1 MGNRLDCIMTAV
13 FKWSNNSYSHL
24 ETVVTQDVADRI
36 GQGWSDE
43 EAVALARS
51 SVAMQ
56 MSAGVR
62 GYRHARFLRCHQCG
76 TYNKQV
82 NAEPRSWYGATDADE
97 TIDATK
103 RRQLLEAAA
112 AVAGGFEWRPGQG
125 PGIRFDSNATRKPG
139 QILKLHV
146 TLEEMMEPGDKP
158 NWGWVDPPEDFS
170 EEEVADWNRQASQ
183 AFAEAIGRADELDL
197 DVEGEPVRDDSMGM
211 SVSGGYVPCA
221 YCGGFIGEVTY
232 GFINIRDSDRW
243 EAGRDER
250 SARAWRIQNNPCT
263 CRHDL
268 QPGQDLKL
276 ANLKGAN
283 LSGVNLSEAD
293 LSGAN
298 LVGAKLEGADL
309 SLADLSQADLS
320 GVWLMNS
327 NLEGATNLK
336 WAKLHGAN
344 LAGANLY
351 QADLSGASLLV
362 ANLVGANLSRTNLYQ
377 ADLTGADLTEAKAD
391 EDTTWPEGFDP
402 KAAGVIF
409 E

>member
-1 MGNRLDCIMTAV
+1 MGV
-13 FKWSNNSYSHL
+13 S
-24 ETVVTQDVADRI
+24 
-36 GQGWSDE
+36 
-43 EAVALARS
+43 
-51 SVAMQ
+51 
-56 MSAGVR
+56 VR
-62 GYRHARFLRCHQCG
+62 GGYEPCG
-76 TYNKQV
+76 
-82 NAEPRSWYGATDADE
+82 
-97 TIDATK
+97 
-103 RRQLLEAAA
+103 L
-112 AVAGGFEWRPGQG
+112 
-125 PGIRFDSNATRKPG
+125 
-139 QILKLHV
+139 
-146 TLEEMMEPGDKP
+146 
-158 NWGWVDPPEDFS
+158 
-170 EEEVADWNRQASQ
+170 
-183 AFAEAIGRADELDL
+183 
-197 DVEGEPVRDDSMGM
+197 
-211 SVSGGYVPCA
+211 
-221 YCGGFIGEVTY
+221 CGGFTGEVSY
-232 GFINIRDSDRW
+232 GFGGPRRDGRSLAEMW
-243 EAGRDER
+243 AKEAEVAER
-250 SARAWRIQNNPCT
+250 ARRIENNPCT